1 MSIEHDLPVT
11 RVNEIEY
18 NKYKYIGESMEQKQ
32 LLDEYAH
39 LSIRESELEKQITYL
54 NACIN
59 DRQSKLQF
67 ITDMLDKEQLAD
79 IESKWHAKN
88 RG

>member
-18 NKYKYIGESMEQKQ
+18 NKYKDIGESMEQKQ

-59 DRQSKLQF
+59 DRQAKIQF
-67 ITDMLDKEQLAD
+67 ITDRLNVDLLAS
-79 IESKWHAKN
+79 IESMWHARN
-88 RG
+88 RE